1 MWTSTSCQSK
11 IFTTTFGRLP
21 RMAHPRKANSSD
33 RILTICS
40 AIGKCCHWRDFADN
54 LWGEIEEPVLQA
66 LRHRTYEYASATAKM
81 RVAYACRQ
89 IQWLEYHRSN
99 VGDQPGLRMRI
110 QKQTSIVH
118 TEITKTTAVDATYIA
133 KYPADG
139 LRYVG
144 KVIKR
149 VQWLS
154 FAMNL
159 PGEMEDFRERILD
172 YLSDV
177 WNQRDL
183 AAPALL
189 SLKIQEFLSSIP
201 GMPGGLI
208 STTTPIFDPCPLG
221 FYEGGSGS
229 WQDCLWPY

>member
-1 MWTSTSCQSK
+1 
-11 IFTTTFGRLP
+11 
-21 RMAHPRKANSSD
+21 
-33 RILTICS
+33 
-40 AIGKCCHWRDFADN
+40 
-54 LWGEIEEPVLQA
+54 
-66 LRHRTYEYASATAKM
+66 
-81 RVAYACRQ
+81 
-89 IQWLEYHRSN
+89 
-99 VGDQPGLRMRI
+99 
-110 QKQTSIVH
+110 
-118 TEITKTTAVDATYIA
+118 
-133 KYPADG
+133 
-139 LRYVG
+139 
-144 KVIKR
+144 
-149 VQWLS
+149 
-154 FAMNL
+154 
-159 PGEMEDFRERILD
+159 MEDFRERILD